1 MSFLIKIHS
10 PSHKRVAECSC
21 TVVHTHMS
29 QNSKRSHALR
39 RALSGGEHLPGRSA
53 DARGPQ
59 ICDTRIHVLSTRKQN
74 KLFVCGTLLRG
85 GASSGPRLAFR
96 HRWCLSPTEVCF
108 AIRTFQLRKARGA
121 LSSVGHHDGDYGVA
135 APRRLIEPDVGPG
148 VWLGLGLGAGWHDR
162 PGPNDRWAGDAP
174 LRHDGPRFFAPFSPS
189 ANRARKRS
197 KRRLVRRAPPNSSS
211 RA

>member
-96 HRWCLSPTEVCF
+96 HRWCLSPTEVC
-108 AIRTFQLRKARGA
+108 LRFERSEFGRREELCP
-121 LSSVGHHDGDYGVA
+121 LSATTTATMASLLLVGS
-135 APRRLIEPDVGPG
+135 LIEPDVGPG

-162 PGPNDRWAGDAP
+162 PGPNDRWIGAGDAP
-174 LRHDGPRFFAPFSPS
+174 LRHDGSARETGCPLRPS
-189 ANRARKRS
+189 WPGAVEKAANGS
-197 KRRLVRRAPPNSSS
+197 W
-211 RA
+211 